1 MKYLWVLAG
10 ANGSGKSTFY
20 RKFLADT
27 GIPFINADEIAK
39 VKFPEKTVEANQK
52 AQAEAHRLYHENLD
66 KGDSFCY
73 ETVFSHHSK
82 IEFLER
88 ARHFGYIINLGY
100 IHLEDPD
107 LNVLRVTQRV
117 SEGGHDVPEYKI
129 RGRITRTMDHIK
141 KALVIVDEA
150 DIYENSNDE
159 NPFALKASIKN
170 GKFTFLDKPT
180 PVWLSELTVLVG

>member
-1 MKYLWVLAG
+1 VKYLWVLAG

-27 GIPFINADEIAK
+27 GMPFINADEIAK
-39 VKFPEKTVEANQK
+39 VKFPEKTIEANQK
-52 AQAEAHRLYHENLD
+52 AQAEAHRLYHEHLD

-88 ARHFGYIINLGY
+88 ASQLGYTINLGY

-107 LNVLRVTQRV
+107 LNVLRVSQRV
-117 SEGGHDVPEYKI
+117 SEGGHDVSEDKI
-129 RGRITRTMDHIK
+129 RSRITRTMDHIK

-170 GKFTFLDKPT
+170 GKFTFLEKPT
-180 PVWLSELTVLVG
+180 PVWLSELTELVG